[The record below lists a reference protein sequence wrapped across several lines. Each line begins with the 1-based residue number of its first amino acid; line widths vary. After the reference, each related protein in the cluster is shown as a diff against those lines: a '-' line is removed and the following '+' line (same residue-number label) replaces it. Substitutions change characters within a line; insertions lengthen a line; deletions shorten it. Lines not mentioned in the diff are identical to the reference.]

1 MAEYE
6 NYRADIEPQVEKARQ
21 EIELNKS
28 MLGMLNNEVQML
40 TADKM
45 VLEKRLFSTR
55 RNVTPSII
63 VEEDEEDLEEEK
75 RNEGNIQYNPSQDDT
90 FGSYGEDNLDAI
102 DRHNE
107 DLFMLSKGPS
117 TNDGILILNKQ
128 IEDLTFYC
136 DELKSE
142 LEVERERNNEYV
154 NEIKDYKSQIE
165 DFEQQHEFNSLEM
178 GSINEGLQ
186 KENEEAKATIA
197 RLEEKL
203 ATLAS
208 GSTAVEV
215 LEVVKDKASSVK
227 LAEFLELF
235 SDEILAKKNF
245 EFFTQSS
252 LYKEDRDSVDK
263 FIGQL
268 KESYK
273 SYDDRLSKELVKSFE
288 AQKNFEGQME
298 RVSGDFRRQIAEVEA
313 RVTDKQAEI
322 NELKL
327 KSESDLKAMQ
337 AELEKERSHAK
348 DTHKEISKNKLLDME
363 LADYERSIK
372 LLNSQLQAKD
382 KQIAESAAKLE
393 EAKADLSKSKE
404 EMEKLAKELENSNEK
419 SGKLKEMLAKSNSEL
434 AKAREQETTHVNND
448 AQKKSQIEQFNIEIE
463 SYKVIYKG
471 LSYLT
476 LHL

>member
-1 MAEYE
+1 
-6 NYRADIEPQVEKARQ
+6 
-21 EIELNKS
+21 
-28 MLGMLNNEVQML
+28 ML
-40 TADKM
+40 TADKI

-63 VEEDEEDLEEEK
+63 VEEDEDDLEEEK
-75 RNEGNIQYNPSQDDT
+75 RNEGNNQYNPSQDDT

-154 NEIKDYKSQIE
+154 NEIKDYKTQIE

-178 GSINEGLQ
+178 GSINEGLH

-203 ATLAS
+203 ASLAVS
-208 GSTAVEV
+208 GSTAEV
-215 LEVVKDKASSVK
+215 LDRGVRESGASSVR
-227 LAEFLELF
+227 LAEFLVLF

-245 EFFTQSS
+245 EFFSQRD
-252 LYKEDRDSVDK
+252 LYKEDRDSVSK
-263 FIGQL
+263 FISQL
-268 KESYK
+268 KESFK

-288 AQKNFEGQME
+288 VQKNFEGQME
-298 RVSGDFRRQIAEVEA
+298 KVSGDFKRQIAEIEG
-313 RVTDKQAEI
+313 RVADKQAEI
-322 NELKL
+322 NELKE
-327 KSESDLKAMQ
+327 KAEADLKAMR

-372 LLNSQLQAKD
+372 LLNSQLKAKD
-382 KQIAESAAKLE
+382 KELAESVAKLE
-393 EAKADLSKSKE
+393 ETKANLGKAKAE
-404 EMEKLAKELENSNEK
+404 NEKMVKELDGSHER
-419 SGKLKEMLAKSNSEL
+419 SGKLKDMLAKAKSEL
-434 AKAREQETTHVNND
+434 SEAREQETQHVHSD
-448 AQKKSQIEQFNIEIE
+448 AQMKYQIEQFNIQIE
-463 SYKVIYKG
+463 SYKVRY
-471 LSYLT
+471 
-476 LHL
+476 

>member
-1 MAEYE
+1 
-6 NYRADIEPQVEKARQ
+6 
-21 EIELNKS
+21 
-28 MLGMLNNEVQML
+28 ML

-63 VEEDEEDLEEEK
+63 VEEDEDDLEEEK
-75 RNEGNIQYNPSQDDT
+75 RNEGNNQYNPSQDDT
-90 FGSYGEDNLDAI
+90 FGSNGEENLDAI

-107 DLFMLSKGPS
+107 DLFRLSKGPS

-154 NEIKDYKSQIE
+154 NEIKDYKTQIE

-178 GSINEGLQ
+178 GSINEGLR

-203 ATLAS
+203 VTLAVNGS
-208 GSTAVEV
+208 GAEV
-215 LEVVKDKASSVK
+215 LDRSGNESGASSVR
-227 LAEFLELF
+227 LAEFLVLF

-245 EFFTQSS
+245 EFFTQSD
-252 LYKEDRDSVDK
+252 LYKEDRDSVSK
-263 FIGQL
+263 FISQL
-268 KESYK
+268 KESFK

-288 AQKNFEGQME
+288 VQKNFEGQME
-298 RVSGDFRRQIAEVEA
+298 RVSGDFKRQKAEIEGRFA
-313 RVTDKQAEI
+313 DKQAEI
-322 NELKL
+322 NELKA
-327 KSESDLKAMQ
+327 KAEADLKAMQ

-372 LLNSQLQAKD
+372 LLDSQLKAKD
-382 KQIAESAAKLE
+382 REMAESVAKLE
-393 EAKADLSKSKE
+393 EAKAHLGKAKE
-404 EMEKLAKELENSNEK
+404 ENEKMMKELDGSNEK
-419 SGKLKEMLAKSNSEL
+419 NGKLKEMLAKAKSEL
-434 AKAREQETTHVNND
+434 SDAREHETQHVNSD
-448 AQKKSQIEQFNIEIE
+448 AQMKSQIEQFNIQIE
-463 SYKVIYKG
+463 SYKV
-471 LSYLT
+471 S
-476 LHL
+476 